1 MAVRQYIGA
10 RYVPKFFDN
19 PGGGSEWL
27 AGVEYEPLT
36 IVTYLYNSYTSKK
49 IVPASIGNPAENG
62 NYWAATG
69 NYNSQMEAY
78 RQEVVALGQ
87 TVEDL
92 DENVTDLGTAVSG
105 AVADVAA
112 LDDRVTDLEENPPEV
127 DFFKAKLNGKKLI
140 LVGDS
145 LVAADNVNGLNYW
158 LEHTYGM
165 SVTVYGYNGAPIGG
179 NGSNS
184 LYSRIDNIISQTPA
198 STVDYFLVLG
208 GANDKNNSLPIGF
221 YADRASGSST
231 FAAAVVNLFRKLTNA
246 YPKKFIGGIT
256 TPHRY
261 DTQNSLE
268 LNERDYAGAMIEACG
283 FVGVP
288 CFDSYDNAGFNLIE
302 SDHYYTWA
310 DRGYVASGTADHHPS
325 SAAYKIWADKI
336 AAFLVTSDSNYLRS
350 VEITKFEDENGFS
363 GQMMKCA
370 GGLKMMFIR
379 YTPENRFVC
388 TNQLTDGRYATNDIS
403 FAFSKDY
410 FTFVSGAVAMPHG
423 AAGTNLGVIANG
435 YTGSSNAG
443 VYRVTSDHSGTFNG
457 HLSVIVFGY

>member
-1 MAVRQYIGA
+1 MANNIYIGA
-10 RYVPKFFDN
+10 RYVPLFVGDWN
-19 PGGGSEWL
+19 DQT
-27 AGVEYEPLT
+27 VYEPLS
-36 IVTYLYNSYTSKK
+36 VVNYNNGTYTSKK
-49 IVPASIGNPAENG
+49 TVPAGILPTNTE
-62 NYWAATG
+62 YWALTG
-69 NYNSQMEAY
+69 NYNAQVEAY

-87 TVEDL
+87 DVDDLETTVGGLESQVAGLAGD
-92 DENVTDLGTAVSG
+92 VTD
-105 AVADVAA
+105 

-127 DFFKAKLNGKKLI
+127 DFYKSKLTGKKLI

-158 LEHTYGM
+158 LEQTYGM

-179 NGSNS
+179 SGSNS
-184 LYSRIDNIISQTPA
+184 LYARIDNIISQTPA
-198 STVDYFLVLG
+198 STVDYFLILG

-221 YADRASGSST
+221 YADRASGSGT
-231 FAAAVVNLFRKLTNA
+231 FSAAVVNLFRKLTAA
-246 YPKKFIGGIT
+246 YPQKFIGGIT

-288 CFDSYDNAGFNLIE
+288 CFDAYDNAGFNLIE
-302 SDHYYTWA
+302 SDNYYTWA

-325 SAAYKIWADKI
+325 SAAYKVWADKI
-336 AAFLVTSDSNYLRS
+336 AAFLVASDANYLRS
-350 VEITKFEDENGFS
+350 AEVTKFNDENGFS
-363 GQMMKCA
+363 GQMLKFA

-379 YTPENRFVC
+379 YTPANRFVC
-388 TNQLTDGRYATNDIS
+388 TTQLTDGRYATDDIS

-410 FTFVSGAVAMPHG
+410 FTFVSGAIAIPHG
-423 AAGTNLGVIANG
+423 AAGSNLGVIANG
-435 YTGSSNAG
+435 YTSTNNAG

>member
-1 MAVRQYIGA
+1 MANNIYIGA
-10 RYVPKFFDN
+10 RYVPLFVGDWN
-19 PGGGSEWL
+19 DQT
-27 AGVEYEPLT
+27 VYEPLS
-36 IVTYLYNSYTSKK
+36 VVNYNNGTYTSKK
-49 IVPASIGNPAENG
+49 TVPAGILPTNTE
-62 NYWAATG
+62 YWALTG
-69 NYNSQMEAY
+69 NYNAQVEEY

-87 TVEDL
+87 DVDALDTTVEG
-92 DENVTDLGTAVSG
+92 LGTTVEG
-105 AVADVAA
+105 LGTTVEG

-127 DFFKAKLNGKKLI
+127 DFFKSRLEGKKLI

-158 LEHTYGM
+158 LEQTYGM

-184 LYSRIDNIISQTPA
+184 LYARIDNIIAQTPA

-221 YADRASGSST
+221 YADRASGSGT
-231 FAAAVVNLFRKLTNA
+231 FSASVVNLFRKLSAA
-246 YPKKFIGGIT
+246 YPQKFIGGIT

-268 LNERDYAGAMIEACG
+268 LNERDYAGAMIESCG

-288 CFDSYDNAGFNLIE
+288 CFDAYDNAGFNLIE
-302 SDHYYTWA
+302 SDNYYTWA
-310 DRGYVASGTADHHPS
+310 DRGYVTSGTADHHPS

-336 AAFLVTSDSNYLRS
+336 AAFLVSSDSNYLRS
-350 VEITKFEDENGFS
+350 VEVTKFEDENGFS
-363 GQMMKCA
+363 GQMLKFA

-379 YTPENRFVC
+379 YTPANRFVC
-388 TNQLTDGRYATNDIS
+388 TTQLTDGRYATDDIS

-410 FTFVSGAVAMPHG
+410 FTFVSGAIATPHG
-423 AAGTNLGVIANG
+423 AANSNLGVIANG
-435 YTGSSNAG
+435 YTAANNAG
-443 VYRVTSDHSGTFNG
+443 TYRVTSDHSGTFNG